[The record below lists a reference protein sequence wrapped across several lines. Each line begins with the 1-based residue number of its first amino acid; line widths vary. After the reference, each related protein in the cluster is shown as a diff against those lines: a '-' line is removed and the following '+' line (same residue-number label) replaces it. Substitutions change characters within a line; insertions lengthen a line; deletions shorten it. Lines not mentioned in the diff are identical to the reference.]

1 MPSYLRG
8 EAPVKTH
15 RRPGLTSINALCVS
29 VVVGVGIPG
38 FGHQINKPSTAHLF
52 PHRRRKPPAC
62 ERGAG
67 GNGGTGGWEG
77 CEIGFE
83 ALRHMQQQKL
93 LMQEMG
99 GKMRSAHVIAL
110 MRVLEDLKYNHI
122 TTICKVTY
130 GLH

>member
-1 MPSYLRG
+1 M
-8 EAPVKTH
+8 KTH

-38 FGHQINKPSTAHLF
+38 FGHQINKPSTAELASL

-67 GNGGTGGWEG
+67 GGGGIGGWEG
-77 CEIGFE
+77 WEIDSE
-83 ALRHMQQQKL
+83 ALRYMQQQKL

-99 GKMRSAHVIAL
+99 GNMREGSCYAL

-122 TTICKVTY
+122 TTIYKVTY